1 MGEFNLIKIDGK
13 PLEKLLDV
21 VSKGIGKIYT
31 PRAIRKEVDAKAYEI
46 EIIERAK
53 AKAYLNRQEIEQ
65 DLLDRI
71 EERILYREVKKQKN
85 IDAVTM
91 IAAEELKNENTV
103 SDTPVNEDWTVRF
116 FNVVEDVSDEMM
128 QQLWGRILA
137 GEVKSPN
144 SFSIRTI
151 ECLKNITKPEAELF
165 TRAANFIFIYNN
177 NPFIFR
183 DDNLEVLIKNDFS
196 FEEVLVLIEL
206 GLLQS
211 ETNLVLD
218 CKSKTKDDEMVFV
231 FGKNIIKVIKKA
243 NTLQQQIPLLGL
255 TKTGEE
261 LLKLLT
267 ITPIDAYINYFCVYL
282 QQKGF
287 IIDKDFTKQTKGTE
301 PIRFFV

>member
-1 MGEFNLIKIDGK
+1 MGEFNLIKIVGK

-31 PRAIRKEVDAKAYEI
+31 PRAIRKEADAKAYEI

-231 FGKNIIKVIKKA
+231 FGKNIIKVIKK
-243 NTLQQQIPLLGL
+243 QILYNS
-255 TKTGEE
+255 K
-261 LLKLLT
+261 
-267 ITPIDAYINYFCVYL
+267 YHYWV
-282 QQKGF
+282 
-287 IIDKDFTKQTKGTE
+287 
-301 PIRFFV
+301 